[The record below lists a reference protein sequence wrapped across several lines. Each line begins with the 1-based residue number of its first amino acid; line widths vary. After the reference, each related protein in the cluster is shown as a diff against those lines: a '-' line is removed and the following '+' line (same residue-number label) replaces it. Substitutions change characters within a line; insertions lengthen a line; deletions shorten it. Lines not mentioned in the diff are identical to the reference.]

1 MISLLLPVSAFGLL
15 LQPPALGAP
24 RGAFRQSV
32 PRMVATG
39 EPSSS
44 KVTREETT
52 YQLAFVNSPKKI
64 NTGPVTYE
72 DVKAWKLTND
82 VGISVTV
89 MRKGACAVEV
99 MKDGKNY
106 LWCYTVLTT
115 PTRHARA
122 DLALCAAPEPLT
134 RLTPAPLAGRTK
146 KPIRTSLRPGRATTV
161 RTPTTSR

>member
-1 MISLLLPVSAFGLL
+1 MISLLLPVTAFGLL

-32 PRMVATG
+32 PRMVASVDSKTSTAID
-39 EPSSS
+39 EPSSG

-52 YQLAFVNSPKKI
+52 YQLAFVESIKEI
-64 NTGPVTYE
+64 NTGPARTE

-106 LWCYTVLTT
+106 LWYAAGFNQITT
-115 PTRHARA
+115 PTRHTH
-122 DLALCAAPEPLT
+122 APA
-134 RLTPAPLAGRTK
+134 TPSAP
-146 KPIRTSLRPGRATTV
+146 RPS
-161 RTPTTSR
+161 P

>member
-1 MISLLLPVSAFGLL
+1 MISLLLPVTAFGLL

-32 PRMVATG
+32 PRMVASVDSKTSTAID
-39 EPSSS
+39 EPSSG

-52 YQLAFVNSPKKI
+52 YQLAFVESIKEI
-64 NTGPVTYE
+64 NTGPARTE

-106 LWCYTVLTT
+106 LWYATVLTT
-115 PTRHARA
+115 PTRHTHAPATPSAPARA
-122 DLALCAAPEPLT
+122 PDAAH
-134 RLTPAPLAGRTK
+134 A
-146 KPIRTSLRPGRATTV
+146 RPSQGEQKDQTGRA
-161 RTPTTSR
+161 